1 MNKYFSFV
9 QIIVIG
15 LVLAGCNSE
24 TEKTDKKEEV
34 SRVDPVEVSKADQEK
49 FNREIQDRIKKENE
63 VRQEDFEIMNN
74 DSNHSKSKEN
84 ILNDIKIEKGKTYK
98 VPDEPETKIDEPSV
112 NLTDY
117 IPVKVGEI
125 YIKYHA
131 GYLFYYDKE
140 KELINFEP
148 KEKFPVKFEI
158 PSDTHYIKMS
168 IPVIHEEHAALI
180 KKD

>member
-15 LVLAGCNSE
+15 LVLAGCNY
-24 TEKTDKKEEV
+24 EKEKSAKEEEI
-34 SRVDPVEVSKADQEK
+34 SRVDPIEISKAEQEK
-49 FNREIQDRIKKENE
+49 FNEEIQERIKNENAA
-63 VRQEDFEIMNN
+63 RQEDFELMNN
-74 DSNHSKSKEN
+74 KSNHSKSKDN
-84 ILNDIKIEKGKTYK
+84 ILNDIEIENGKTYK

-117 IPVKVGEI
+117 IPVKAGEI
-125 YIKYHA
+125 YVKYHA
-131 GYLFYYDKE
+131 GYLFYYNKN

-148 KEKFPVKFEI
+148 KEKFPVKIEI

-168 IPVIHEEHAALI
+168 IPVIHEEHAAFI